1 MAERTPS
8 TEPTR
13 PEGLFR
19 HEALA
24 RLSSPER
31 LDELTQ
37 IIRPRNWLAVLTCAA
52 LIGAALAWA
61 VLARVPTMVTGSGV
75 LMRPRQLVDVQVPAS
90 GCLETLAIR
99 VGDVVTKGDV
109 VGRIDQAELRQK
121 LTEERAKLV
130 ALQQQDQDKSTLQRQ
145 QATLQMEH
153 MLLEK
158 ASLQLQRQDLRK
170 RLQDAEAQTTVLQQR
185 VENRKRLE
193 SLGLIAKNGDELLQ
207 AQKAL
212 LENQDKIAEFTTT
225 FKQQESQRKTLDTKS
240 KSLSF
245 QDLESTTA
253 RSNQIREL
261 QSSIALTELQL
272 EQNSQILSPYTG
284 RVVELAVNPGQ
295 LVQRGARLGAIDQE
309 DPAQKL
315 VGLTYF
321 PVKDGKKIRV
331 GMPIQITPETV
342 ERARFGSILGTV
354 TAVSP
359 FAVTKEGLTSLVG
372 NEEVVKRLLA
382 QGPQI
387 EVLAMLSE
395 APDTVS
401 GYQWSS
407 SRGPEVVISSGT
419 TASGRVAVEQR
430 APMTYVVPSLRA
442 LGGL

>member
-1 MAERTPS
+1 MAARTPS

-19 HEALA
+19 QEALA

-31 LDELTQ
+31 LDELMQ
-37 IIRPRNWLAVLTCAA
+37 VMRPRNWLAVLTFAA

-61 VLARVPTMVTGSGV
+61 VLARVPTMVTGYGV
-75 LMRPRQLVDVQVPAS
+75 LMRPRQLVDVQVPSS
-90 GCLETLAIR
+90 GRLETLAIR
-99 VGDVVTKGDV
+99 VGDMVTKGDV

-130 ALQQQDQDKSTLQRQ
+130 ALQKQDQDKGTLQRQ
-145 QATLQMEH
+145 QATLQMEQ
-153 MLLEK
+153 MMLEK
-158 ASLQLQRQDLRK
+158 ASLHLQRQDLLK

-185 VENRKRLE
+185 VDNRKRLE

-212 LENQDKIAEFTTT
+212 LENQDKIAEFKTT
-225 FKQQESQRKTLDTKS
+225 FKQQESQLKTLDTKS
-240 KSLSF
+240 KGLSF
-245 QDLESTTA
+245 QDLESATA

-261 QSSIALTELQL
+261 QSSLVLTELQL

-284 RVVELAVNPGQ
+284 RLVELAVNPGQ

-321 PVKDGKKIRV
+321 PVKDGKKIRI
-331 GMPIQITPETV
+331 GMPIQIIPETV
-342 ERARFGSILGTV
+342 ERARFGSIMGTV

-359 FAVTKEGLTSLVG
+359 FAVTKEGLASLVG

-387 EVLAMLSE
+387 EVLAVLSE
-395 APDTVS
+395 DPDTVS

-407 SRGPEVVISSGT
+407 SRGPDVVISSGT
-419 TASGRVAVEQR
+419 TTSGRVAVEQR
-430 APMTYVVPSLRA
+430 APITYVVPSLRE

>member
-1 MAERTPS
+1 MPLR
-8 TEPTR
+8 
-13 PEGLFR
+13 
-19 HEALA
+19 A
-24 RLSSPER
+24 RGAWCGG
-31 LDELTQ
+31 EL
-37 IIRPRNWLAVLTCAA
+37 W
-52 LIGAALAWA
+52 
-61 VLARVPTMVTGSGV
+61 
-75 LMRPRQLVDVQVPAS
+75 
-90 GCLETLAIR
+90 
-99 VGDVVTKGDV
+99 
-109 VGRIDQAELRQK
+109 QK
-121 LTEERAKLV
+121 LTEDRAKLV
-130 ALQQQDQDKSTLQRQ
+130 TLQKQDHDKGTLQRQ
-145 QATLQMEH
+145 QATLQMEQI
-153 MLLEK
+153 MLEK
-158 ASLQLQRQDLRK
+158 ASLQLQRQDLLK

-185 VENRKRLE
+185 VDNRKRLE

-212 LENQDKIAEFTTT
+212 LENQDKIAAFKTT
-225 FKQQESQRKTLDTKS
+225 FKQQESQLKTLDTKS

-245 QDLESTTA
+245 QNLESSTA

-272 EQNSQILSPYTG
+272 EQNSQVLSSYAG
-284 RVVELAVNPGQ
+284 RLVELAVNPGQ

-342 ERARFGSILGTV
+342 ERARFGSIMATV

-387 EVLAMLSE
+387 EVLAVLSE
-395 APDTVS
+395 DPDTVS

-407 SRGPEVVISSGT
+407 SRGPDVVISSGT
-419 TASGRVAVEQR
+419 TASGRVTVEQR
-430 APMTYVVPSLRA
+430 APITYVVPSLRE